1 MEEETTQQQLI
12 SILERVDQRLEKLE
26 QNRVTIMVSML
37 CAVVCLC
44 GFVFALS
51 YAINSREQ
59 LSDQI
64 DSNELSIC
72 AQAKSAAAGYNKR
85 LPDESRE
92 AFLLRLEGRRDV
104 LIAAGKLDCE
114 TLSGN
119 KPFDSIRG
127 KALLELD
134 RILFP
139 GIRREKAR
147 QSAQATPGNNQT
159 ASVAPSPNAPSGGP
173 TAPSD
178 PSTPSVPSTPEQPGG
193 GNTPDPPPSTPST
206 PDTPTN
212 PPSTPQASNGLT
224 VTVPGVGASVGTNGT
239 CVNAVG
245 IKLGTC

>member
-64 DSNELSIC
+64 DANETSIC
-72 AQAKSAAAGYNKR
+72 AQAKSAAGGYNKR

-139 GIRREKAR
+139 GIRRERQR

-159 ASVAPSPNAPSGGP
+159 ASVTPSPNMPGGSP

-193 GNTPDPPPSTPST
+193 GNTPDLPPSTPST
-206 PDTPTN
+206 PDTPSA
-212 PPSTPQASNGLT
+212 PPATPSNGVT
-224 VTVPGVGASVGTNGT
+224 VKVPGVGASVGSTGT
-239 CVNAVG
+239 CVNALGVG
-245 IKLGTC
+245 INLGNC